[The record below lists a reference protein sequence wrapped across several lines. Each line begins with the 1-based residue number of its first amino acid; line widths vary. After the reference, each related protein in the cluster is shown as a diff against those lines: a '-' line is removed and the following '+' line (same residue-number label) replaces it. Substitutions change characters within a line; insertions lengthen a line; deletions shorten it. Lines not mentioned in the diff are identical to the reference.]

1 MDEKTG
7 ISTEVDVELFQMQE
21 VNLLFFITRVVV
33 VVTCLLK

>member
-7 ISTEVDVELFQMQE
+7 ISTEVDVEFISNAG

>member
-7 ISTEVDVELFQMQE
+7 ISTEVDVELFQMQG